1 MGKKLESRYDVGSSL
16 TDVWVG
22 NVMARAIVREA
33 ASNPAPPSPLK
44 RYPSRSAFAGSLFW
58 AADEMGKAD
67 AETLRGKYIEI
78 FWDGK
83 EAWFEALVL
92 AYDDQTRT
100 HLVRYPIDGF
110 TTPELLSG
118 TSEGT
123 GVAASAWRW
132 STLRPR

>member
-1 MGKKLESRYDVGSSL
+1 
-16 TDVWVG
+16 
-22 NVMARAIVREA
+22 
-33 ASNPAPPSPLK
+33 
-44 RYPSRSAFAGSLFW
+44 
-58 AADEMGKAD
+58 MGKAD